1 MNGKPIL
8 FSAPMIRAILREI
21 AQPGS
26 GKTQTRRVIEEQ
38 FVDPRPDDLIVTRGA
53 GMLTR
58 RHRFR
63 QPHPVGE
70 RLYVREAWRTDAAY
84 DDLSPATMGGEEP
97 IRYEAVHHQT
107 WDYPPISRIG
117 RLRQG
122 IHMPRWASRF
132 TLIVTDVRVQRLQ
145 EISEADAIAEGIAH
159 SPHGN
164 CDQWLDYPAG
174 SSSAG
179 WTDPRDSF
187 RLLWD
192 SLNDRAD
199 RPGCAWA
206 DNPWVVAYT
215 FRALPM
221 NIDEVQP
228 CL

>member
-21 AQPGS
+21 AQPGT

-38 FVDPRPDDLIVTRGA
+38 FVDPRPDDLIVARGS

-70 RLYVREAWRTDAAY
+70 RLYVREAWRTEAAY
-84 DDLSPATMGGEEP
+84 DDLSPASMGGEEP
-97 IRYEAVHHQT
+97 IQYEAVHHQT

-145 EISEADAIAEGIAH
+145 EISEGDAIAEGPGFVGRITGEVCESVTVH
-159 SPHGN
+159 RLGV
-164 CDQWLDYPAG
+164 G
-174 SSSAG
+174 
-179 WTDPRDSF
+179 PRWRNARDWYAD
-187 RLLWD
+187 LWD
-192 SLNDRAD
+192 SLNAARGHSWKA
-199 RPGCAWA
+199 
-206 DNPWVVAYT
+206 NPWVVAYT

-221 NIDEVQP
+221 NIDEVHP